1 MKPLIGICA
10 NYSADSAPGV
20 VTGLG
25 AMGQEWQLL
34 SADYVYSIERA
45 GGIPIILPVTE
56 NVETAEMMLGKLD
69 GILFTGGSDIDSQLY
84 GEYPSYEL
92 GPIEPKRDLHEVSL
106 AKKALF
112 QSDIPVLGICRGMQ
126 LLNVAAEGS
135 LFQDLKRQQPD
146 CFNHSVVGAPMHHPV
161 HDVTVDPDSK
171 LHEIYHS
178 ETLAVNSFHHQAVK
192 DLGIDFV
199 ATAFSPDGLVEGMEW
214 KGSRFVCAVQWHPEM
229 MVDKV
234 PEVMPLF
241 TAFVKEC
248 AKAHISN

>member
-10 NYSADSAPGV
+10 NYSSDSAPGI

-25 AMGQEWQLL
+25 APGQEWQLL
-34 SADYVYSIERA
+34 ADEYVLAIERA
-45 GGIPIILPVTE
+45 GGIPVILPVTE
-56 NVETAEMMLGKLD
+56 DVETAELLLSKLD
-69 GILFTGGSDIDSQLY
+69 GIFFTGGSDVDSQLY
-84 GEYPSYEL
+84 GEYPGYKL

-135 LFQDLKRQQPD
+135 LFQDLKQQQPD

-161 HDVTVDPDSK
+161 HDVTVDPESK
-171 LHEIYHS
+171 LYEIYRS
-178 ETLAVNSFHHQAVK
+178 ETLAVNSLHHQAVK

-199 ATAFSPDGLVEGMEW
+199 ASAVSPDGLIEGMEW
-214 KGSRFVCAVQWHPEM
+214 KGERFVCAVQWHPEM
-229 MVDKV
+229 MIDKV

-241 TAFVKEC
+241 TSFVKEC
-248 AKAHISN
+248 AKAQIV